1 MIDLGT
7 LSIQG
12 AVMLDDE
19 QEALRLIV
27 ERLCQC
33 EAKIVTVVHVT
44 LPEFGPPREVAT
56 FALDGHRENV
66 RTAYAWRDCIDEC
79 SHHRVV
85 LGTGVATSPETALRD
100 FFRRYGTASLGER
113 FHRSE

>member
-1 MIDLGT
+1 MI
-7 LSIQG
+7 
-12 AVMLDDE
+12 ADE
-19 QEALRLIV
+19 QDALRLIV

-33 EAKIVTVVHVT
+33 EAKFVAVESVLV
-44 LPEFGPPREVAT
+44 PEFGQPRMVAI
-56 FALDGHRENV
+56 FALDGHPEKV
-66 RTAYAWRDCIDEC
+66 GTAYAWSDCIEEC

-100 FFRRYGTASLGER
+100 FFRRYGLETRGEK